1 MRQRP
6 ARTADALPPP
16 VRKGTRTITMH
27 ALRKNAASDVSALLV
42 GSAGVKSVTHHKSNA
57 MADYYAKHAEPIAM
71 NRKVVEKWNEAI
83 AEKGERSAAKRRAA
97 LKRVKEA
104 VTPPRSPECG
114 K

>member
-1 MRQRP
+1 
-6 ARTADALPPP
+6 
-16 VRKGTRTITMH
+16 MH